1 MIMFSRTG
9 LRHAAAVMVF
19 SALSAVPASAQEA
32 VASYVV
38 LASTSPDFIVGQMVE
53 DSATLE
59 VPQGATLTLI
69 DPVGQIRVLQGPFLG
84 RLRIDPE
91 DQSEPSFINDLA
103 SIIAQADAT
112 DVSLGMG
119 RSTLAPEV
127 SPWLVAMDD
136 SLPGDLCVSPEG
148 QLVFHRGNADREG
161 PDSVSFA
168 IADGTAE
175 AIVRWGEGNDLLRW
189 PEALPFLDGA
199 GYLLSPNVGGTSA
212 VSESAMAV
220 TLHLTPPDLATDA
233 HVAVWLAHTGCDLQA
248 EAMVRRM
255 TLGG

>member
-1 MIMFSRTG
+1 MFSRIS
-9 LRHAAAVMVF
+9 LRRAAAVIAF
-19 SALSAVPASAQEA
+19 SALSAVPGSAQET

-38 LASTSPDFIVGQMVE
+38 LASTAPDFTVGQLVE

-59 VPQGATLTLI
+59 VPQGASLTLI

-161 PDSVSFA
+161 RDSISFA
-168 IADGTAE
+168 AADGTGE
-175 AIVRWGEGNDLLRW
+175 AVVTWGEGDDLLRW
-189 PEALPFLDGA
+189 PEALPLVDGA
-199 GYLLSPNVGGTSA
+199 VYLLAPGVRGATA
-212 VSESAMAV
+212 VSEAAMPV
-220 TLHLTPPDLATDA
+220 TLHLTPPDLGTDA
-233 HVAVWLAHTGCDLQA
+233 HVAVWLAQTGCELQA